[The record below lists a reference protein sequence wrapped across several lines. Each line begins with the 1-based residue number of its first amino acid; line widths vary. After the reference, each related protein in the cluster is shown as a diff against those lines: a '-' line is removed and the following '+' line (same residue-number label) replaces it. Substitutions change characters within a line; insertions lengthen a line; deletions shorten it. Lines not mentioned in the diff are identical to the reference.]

1 MASISW
7 VNTAPGQGVLSRPGP
22 SPQENQTAEGECQD
36 RKGIYFSVAN
46 IKNTSRTL
54 SRERTQKPRNHT
66 ALMWDSV
73 PRERYPETQE
83 PRNHT
88 ALRGSLLSRG
98 VVAPWGGDPQL
109 SSALLLL
116 FASSL
121 VLFFVASSNE
131 RVPLGRKYGERS
143 LLDGPGYRGMNPGM
157 AAFSA
162 LRSGQPEIG

>member
-1 MASISW
+1 VSQW
-7 VNTAPGQGVLSRPGP
+7 KGVLRHRG
-22 SPQENQTAEGECQD
+22 
-36 RKGIYFSVAN
+36 
-46 IKNTSRTL
+46 
-54 SRERTQKPRNHT
+54 
-66 ALMWDSV
+66 
-73 PRERYPETQE
+73 

-157 AAFSA
+157 AAPCSWEQTA
-162 LRSGQPEIG
+162 RN